1 MDQNANNPAQH
12 APILCPSSRCK
23 DGAIVLGIVLPNKTI
38 AYADQRYRID
48 AAQAEAMQQ
57 APVNPE
63 KRFRFSSPCAQ
74 CGCGQWIPDSSGAAN
89 PGAGRCGVIESVL
102 ATPQPPNL
110 SKELPSC
117 SIRTQCRWFVQRGE
131 EACSVCRYVVTD
143 TAIMTEAEAEALI
156 A

>member
-1 MDQNANNPAQH
+1 MESF

-23 DGAIVLGIVLPNKTI
+23 DGAIVLGIVLPNNTI
-38 AYADQRYRID
+38 AYADQRYSLH
-48 AAQAEAMQQ
+48 AQQASDMQQ
-57 APVNPE
+57 HPIAPE

-74 CGCGQWIPDSSGAAN
+74 CGCGQWQKDSSNEHG
-89 PGAGRCGVIESVL
+89 GHCGVIESVL
-102 ATPQPPNL
+102 STPQPPGL

-117 SIRTQCRWFVQRGE
+117 SIRTQCRWFIQRGE

-143 TAIMTEAEAEALI
+143 SAIMTEAEAEALI